1 MLLRT
6 LPLAAG
12 LLPIIG
18 IHASY
23 LIAIHYARLPA
34 CLPYFSGCT
43 SVSATG
49 RYPPSSFLFKA
60 VMLPE
65 AVLLILYWILC
76 AHWLRA
82 LEHQSAGRKPAG
94 ARLILAG
101 SLGAAA
107 LILYVTFLGTREP
120 FYEFMRRFGIYV
132 FFIATLLAQ
141 LELTLRIRR
150 VAFGNHDQKLQGL
163 VRVLVT
169 LVILPFALGALN
181 LLLKSVLTDA
191 DRFENAIE
199 WIVVLAMQT
208 HISLTYFAWRA
219 TSFQAKLSAHLD

>member
-23 LIAIHYARLPA
+23 LIAIQYARLPA

-82 LEHQSAGRKPAG
+82 LEPQSAGRKPAG

-150 VAFGNHDQKLQGL
+150 VALANQHQKLQGL
-163 VRVLVT
+163 GRVLVT

-181 LLLKSVLTDA
+181 LFLKAVLD
-191 DRFENAIE
+191 DPDLFENAIE